1 MKKSLARVVP
11 LVIIVCFAAL
21 ACKKTSSSGKVIPSL
36 NLTATSQTSG
46 SLAIHFPTV
55 VVAVQEVDTLHST
68 LISGQYADTSSLQG
82 SLSIRV
88 VGDTTGTFTGNSLLV
103 TYVDGQGNI
112 YNSTGDSTD
121 NVIITKFSKAA
132 GGLVSGSFDLTVAGT
147 PGTLTLTGQ
156 FTAGFLD

>member
-1 MKKSLARVVP
+1 MKKSQVRVIP
-11 LVIIVCFAAL
+11 LLIVVFFAAL
-21 ACKKTSSSGKVIPSL
+21 ACKKTSNSGTVTPTL
-36 NLTATSQTSG
+36 TLTATSQTSG

-88 VGDTTGTFTGNSLLV
+88 VGDTTGTFSGNALLV
-103 TYVDGQGNI
+103 TYVDGQGNV

-121 NVIITKFSKAA
+121 NVTITKFSKAA
-132 GGLVSGSFDLTVAGT
+132 SGLVTGSFDLTVTGT
-147 PGTLTLTGQ
+147 PGTLTLNGQ
-156 FTAGFLD
+156 FTAAFLD